1 MLKNNL
7 LPTQA
12 YTSEKFFELEQQHI
26 FSTTWAFAGLAEDVA
41 KPGQFISVQAG
52 LNNIIVIMDDDS
64 KLQAFHN
71 ICPHRGT
78 QLLAEKGQVEKHITC
93 PYHDW
98 RFDLQGQLR
107 SLPKKNIEFKSLDK
121 KCFGLKPASVS
132 CWHGMLWVHPEPN
145 PIALAQWLSD
155 IEPHVGPHIVEQ
167 LVESSDD
174 IIVKD
179 VQANWKIVVE
189 NYIDHYHLAQLHV
202 GTLNMYDHAKAK
214 FQFLGPHFA
223 FWEPLAKNYFED
235 IEKHSPLPLI
245 EHIAK
250 NEFAAWVP
258 MLFPGIGIT
267 ATESSWSVFH
277 IIPLA
282 ANKSRI
288 VIRTKVQPSSDLT
301 YLSQSMRSALYWYNS
316 TFAKDSTKN
325 KEHPLASAD
334 FLQEDI
340 YVCEQL
346 QKSLTSPM
354 FEQGPSALSGEAPIR
369 EHQKIVWQYIEEYWT
384 KA

>member
-1 MLKNNL
+1 M
-7 LPTQA
+7 
-12 YTSEKFFELEQQHI
+12 
-26 FSTTWAFAGLAEDVA
+26 
-41 KPGQFISVQAG
+41 
-52 LNNIIVIMDDDS
+52 
-64 KLQAFHN
+64 
-71 ICPHRGT
+71 
-78 QLLAEKGQVEKHITC
+78 
-93 PYHDW
+93 
-98 RFDLQGQLR
+98 
-107 SLPKKNIEFKSLDK
+107 
-121 KCFGLKPASVS
+121 
-132 CWHGMLWVHPEPN
+132 
-145 PIALAQWLSD
+145 
-155 IEPHVGPHIVEQ
+155 
-167 LVESSDD
+167 VESTDD

-189 NYIDHYHLAQLHV
+189 NYIDHYHLAQLHA

-223 FWEPLAKNYFED
+223 FWEPLTKNYFED

-258 MLFPGIGIT
+258 MLFPGIGIA

-288 VIRTKVQPSSDLT
+288 VIRTKVQPCSDFA
-301 YLSQSMRSALYWYNS
+301 YLGQSLRSALYWYNS
-316 TFAKDSTKN
+316 TFAKDSTKTSD
-325 KEHPLASAD
+325 HPLASAD

-369 EHQKIVWQYIEEYWT
+369 EHQEIVWQYIKEHWAKE
-384 KA
+384 